1 VTAIHLGRPLLSGSV
16 PPTRQLREPR
26 QRWPTWCCCAQ
37 RLPVSPRAGEPAL
50 TRLCCS

>member
-1 VTAIHLGRPLLSGSV
+1 MAVTAIRLGRTLLPGSV

-37 RLPVSPRAGEPAL
+37 RLPVSPRAGFARP
-50 TRLCCS
+50 